1 MALMEFI
8 RAVTIRFLLSTTTVF
23 FLTTLI
29 FLITTVV
36 LAVKYRKAVRQKGD
50 LPLSAATPLSYEAV
64 QVQHQG
70 KRQYQQDS
78 FFLSDTADPSSLT
91 EKGLLAVVADGMGGL
106 QDGKAISS
114 ITVDT
119 FKKQFYEGST
129 NDPSKFLS
137 DCVYKAETNVDAY
150 MYASS
155 MKGGSTVI
163 AALISG
169 NRLSFVS
176 VGDSSIFLVRNREVK
191 LLNHYHNYA
200 SVLSSKVRQGM
211 ISQQEA
217 DNDPMRSRIT
227 AYIGM
232 GEVNE
237 IDASDQPLTLYPDDI
252 LILCSDGVANAL
264 GNDALLRLI
273 EAGSFSELG
282 KRVEESILRQDL
294 QNQDNFTA
302 VMIRCKTKQ

>member
-8 RAVTIRFLLSTTTVF
+8 RAVTIRFLLSTTAVF

-302 VMIRCKTKQ
+302 VMIRCKTK

>member
-8 RAVTIRFLLSTTTVF
+8 RAVTIRFLLSTTAVF

-129 NDPSKFLS
+129 KDPSKFLS

-302 VMIRCKTKQ
+302 VMIRCKTK

>member
-8 RAVTIRFLLSTTTVF
+8 RAVTIRFLLSTTAVF

-129 NDPSKFLS
+129 KDPSKFLS

-302 VMIRCKTKQ
+302 VMIHCKTK

>member
-8 RAVTIRFLLSTTTVF
+8 RAVTIRFLLSTTAVF

-163 AALISG
+163 AALISD

-302 VMIRCKTKQ
+302 VMIRCKTK

>member
-29 FLITTVV
+29 LLITTVV

-302 VMIRCKTKQ
+302 VMIRCKTK